1 MPATQVA
8 TPAAGSRHR
17 HAERY
22 LPRERL
28 CSRGLSSR
36 ALTFAVGAADGD
48 VWGGLG
54 AGVRLAV
61 LAWRVVPVFHVMRAH
76 VLRLMFAYPCSGKMA

>member
-1 MPATQVA
+1 MLARLIVPCAHLCG
-8 TPAAGSRHR
+8 GS
-17 HAERY
+17 
-22 LPRERL
+22 
-28 CSRGLSSR
+28 CGRG
-36 ALTFAVGAADGD
+36 

-61 LAWRVVPVFHVMRAH
+61 LAWRVLPVFHVMRAH

>member
-1 MPATQVA
+1 MLA
-8 TPAAGSRHR
+8 
-17 HAERY
+17 
-22 LPRERL
+22 RL
-28 CSRGLSSR
+28 IVPCAQPVWGEQ
-36 ALTFAVGAADGD
+36 ADGD